1 MDGDQKDIIRRNK
14 AIIHK
19 NWGVIK
25 KQLIVEDVI
34 DTLIEKGVVA
44 VDTWMEMKKKKS
56 EKDKVEELMSILLM
70 QPNYIPIFQKALKK
84 TKNCL
89 AKELEFHGDVD
100 SSENCTSL
108 DTVERNDNDN
118 PSGNSSAG
126 DYLLKSDFEDKVNSM
141 QNDYAMLMQEVMEVM
156 RQNRAT
162 MDQTQEAF
170 KEIKDE
176 LKIFKEFKKKQ
187 EVLNDRFC
195 KQLSTTYGNESGI
208 EEMKRQHEELLKEN
222 KGLKETLQKL
232 PIVSAQ
238 KAEIEKDLEKKRSE
252 TKALHEE
259 NKSLKEERD
268 KLLADL
274 LRLETD
280 LNNAMAKL
288 QSPEQQQL
296 ILDTEVERNRIK
308 NILSTWFTPPQRIFA
323 VSPLYKGMLC
333 LIYLTLAYQLN
344 KATYSFLELH
354 IRLFIQI
361 LSSCRQYSINFNATS
376 LIDLL
381 ENTNRERKQR
391 RWWTRDWLLLR
402 TIHGQ
407 YEALMAELRLEKPEE
422 FKKCANVSGTSPCL
436 RDADTKM
443 SPTEKMS
450 PTGKNDNSD

>member
-1 MDGDQKDIIRRNK
+1 MDTD
-14 AIIHK
+14 
-19 NWGVIK
+19 
-25 KQLIVEDVI
+25 
-34 DTLIEKGVVA
+34 
-44 VDTWMEMKKKKS
+44 
-56 EKDKVEELMSILLM
+56 
-70 QPNYIPIFQKALKK
+70 
-84 TKNCL
+84 
-89 AKELEFHGDVD
+89 
-100 SSENCTSL
+100 
-108 DTVERNDNDN
+108 ERNDNDN

-162 MDQTQEAF
+162 MDQTQEAL

-238 KAEIEKDLEKKRSE
+238 KTEIEKDLEKKRSE

-280 LNNAMAKL
+280 FNDAMAKL

-296 ILDTEVERNRIK
+296 ILDIEVQRNRIK

-323 VSPLYKGMLC
+323 
-333 LIYLTLAYQLN
+333 
-344 KATYSFLELH
+344 
-354 IRLFIQI
+354 
-361 LSSCRQYSINFNATS
+361 
-376 LIDLL
+376 
-381 ENTNRERKQR
+381 
-391 RWWTRDWLLLR
+391 
-402 TIHGQ
+402 
-407 YEALMAELRLEKPEE
+407 
-422 FKKCANVSGTSPCL
+422 GT
-436 RDADTKM
+436 K
-443 SPTEKMS
+443 
-450 PTGKNDNSD
+450 